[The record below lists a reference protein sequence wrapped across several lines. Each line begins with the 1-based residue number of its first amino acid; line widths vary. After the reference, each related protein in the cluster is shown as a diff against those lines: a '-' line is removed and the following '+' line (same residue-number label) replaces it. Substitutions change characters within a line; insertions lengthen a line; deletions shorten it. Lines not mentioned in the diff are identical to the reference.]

1 MAVELKFVI
10 DGLDRGQPLNPEE
23 FAITINTEDSIGAR
37 VVSFGNDLIF
47 GGDVYDYL
55 YTKLEVSGY
64 CELVRLSVQYKCAA
78 GTWEPLVDG
87 YIIVTECLFLLDK
100 CEVKTKMYDETF
112 STKINNNKSIPF
124 SLDLT
129 TTKNGQPIVPPTLR
143 RLEIFNPATGIFEI
157 LCAYGYPVYDVF
169 KHLIGCMSD
178 NLVDF
183 ESNYFKVVKPDFNVP
198 AYTVGK
204 SLRTRTIQQT
214 SATFESLYAAMRSKL
229 NLGMG
234 FEKQA
239 NGRPLLRIEPIAYFQ
254 QSNPSAN
261 LYDQPGI
268 EMSFDRTM
276 LYQAVDF
283 GNEVVLEAQECDGGN
298 TPCTFTQ
305 TPFRGF
311 RNETF
316 GFVGEC
322 NTSAKLNLQTP
333 AIIFDANAIEDVI
346 RFAVEDYDNDNFII
360 QTRFLDFGPNPDV
373 LLAQQYDPYGLGQAI
388 YNGNFANNVVSSN
401 WLSGYPNS
409 LYSFLEEPWNPIDT
423 QFFCEMTFFNNPTQ
437 DFEVNWP
444 AYTSF
449 TSWNGVFPQW
459 LEINDNGN
467 NFNSTTY
474 TVPYTGVYTF
484 SCQFVLSF
492 FPKIWESYCYAVI
505 EHYDSGGTLIQAYD
519 GTVSFKQA
527 SVLSAGILVPFVS
540 ETFICNQG
548 DLVRTNVYASANDT
562 TTFPNPTNVTLIR
575 QWTDTLN
582 NITYDSYFIGGGVP
596 FVPLELEAIDIN
608 DVKAYTYKFDRPLS
622 MQEINAI
629 TSEPSKP
636 IMLGRKDDPVATIPT
651 YIQNINIQSVMRK
664 NTQFELRSN
673 KLLP

>member
-23 FAITINTEDSIGAR
+23 FAITISTEDSIGAR

-55 YTKLEVSGY
+55 YTKLEVNGY
-64 CELVRLSVQYKCAA
+64 CELVRLSVQYKCAS

-100 CEVKTKMYDETF
+100 CQVKTKMYDETF

-124 SLDLT
+124 SMDLT
-129 TTKNGQPIVPPTLR
+129 TTKNGQAIVPPPLR
-143 RLEIFNPATGIFEI
+143 RLEIFNPPTGVIEA

-183 ESNYFKVVKPDFNVP
+183 ESDYFKVVKPDFNVP

-204 SLRTRTIQQT
+204 SLRQRTQEQIT
-214 SATFESLYAAMRSKL
+214 ATFESLYAAMRSKL

-254 QSNPSAN
+254 QSNAVVN

-268 EMSFDRTM
+268 EMSFDRSM

-283 GNEVVLEAQECDGGN
+283 GNEVVLEANECDGGN

-305 TPFRGF
+305 TTFRGF

-316 GFVGEC
+316 GFTGEC

-333 AIIFDANAIEDVI
+333 AIIFDTNAIEDVV
-346 RFAVEDYDNDNFII
+346 RFAVEDYDNDNFVI
-360 QTRFLDFGPNPDV
+360 QTFFIDFGVNPDCLV
-373 LLAQQYDPYGLGQAI
+373 AQQFDPYSIGQYV

-401 WLSGYPNS
+401 WISGYPNS
-409 LYSFLEEPWNPIDT
+409 LYSFLEQPWDPITTYFQCDM
-423 QFFCEMTFFNNPTQ
+423 FPFNAPLQ
-437 DFEVNWP
+437 DFEIGWP
-444 AYTSF
+444 AYVSF
-449 TSWNGVFPQW
+449 TDWNGVFPQW
-459 LEINDNGN
+459 KEITDNGN
-467 NFNSTTY
+467 NFNITTY

-484 SCQFVLSF
+484 TLRIVLNF
-492 FPKIWESYCYAVI
+492 FTAVWDNYAYAVI
-505 EHYDSGGTLIQAYD
+505 EHFDSGGNPIASYNGSVVYNPAQGFGNPYMLVFVQ
-519 GTVSFKQA
+519 KQ
-527 SVLSAGILVPFVS
+527 
-540 ETFICNQG
+540 FICNAG
-548 DLVRTNVYASANDT
+548 ELVRTNVYARADDN
-562 TTFPNPTNVTLIR
+562 NPTTVTLEPSFTNVSVFTSLFEGFG
-575 QWTDTLN
+575 QPL
-582 NITYDSYFIGGGVP
+582 
-596 FVPLELEAIDIN
+596 VPLQLEAIDIN

-636 IMLGRKDDPVATIPT
+636 ILLGRKDDPVATIPT

>member
-23 FAITINTEDSIGAR
+23 FAITISTEDSIGAR

-55 YTKLEVSGY
+55 YTKLEVNGY

-100 CEVKTKMYDETF
+100 CQVKTKMYDETF

-124 SLDLT
+124 SLELT
-129 TTKNGQPIVPPTLR
+129 TTKNGQAIVPPPLR
-143 RLEIFNPATGIFEI
+143 RLEVFNPPTGVIEA

-204 SLRTRTIQQT
+204 SLRTRTIQQMT
-214 SATFESLYAAMRSKL
+214 ATFESLYAAMRSKL

-254 QSNPSAN
+254 QSNAVVN
-261 LYDQPGI
+261 LYDQPSI
-268 EMSFDRTM
+268 EMSFDRSM

-283 GNEVVLEAQECDGGN
+283 GNEVVLEAHECDGGN

-305 TPFRGF
+305 TTFRGF

-316 GFVGEC
+316 GFTGEC

-333 AIIFDANAIEDVI
+333 AIIFDTNAIEDVV
-346 RFAVEDYDNDNFII
+346 RFAVEDYDNDNFVI
-360 QTRFLDFGPNPDV
+360 QTFFIDFGVNPDCLV
-373 LLAQQYDPYGLGQAI
+373 SQQFDPYSIGQYV

-409 LYSFLEEPWNPIDT
+409 LYSFLEQPWNPIDT
-423 QFFCEMTFFNNPTQ
+423 FFNCDMFPLNNPTQ

-449 TSWNGVFPQW
+449 TDWNGVFPQW
-459 LEINDNGN
+459 KEITDNGN
-467 NFNSTTY
+467 NFNITTY

-484 SCQFVLSF
+484 SMQIVLSSIIPVGPTSGAYGYATIEHFDSGGSPITTYDGDIVFVLSDN
-492 FPKIWESYCYAVI
+492 IAVFTG
-505 EHYDSGGTLIQAYD
+505 YLVAFVQA
-519 GTVSFKQA
+519 Q
-527 SVLSAGILVPFVS
+527 
-540 ETFICNQG
+540 FICNQG
-548 DLVRTNVYASANDT
+548 DLVRTNMSARVT
-562 TTFPNPTNVTLIR
+562 STSLINVTLNPSY
-575 QWTDTLN
+575 TDN
-582 NITYDSYFIGGGVP
+582 NGTTFNSYFQGFGEP
-596 FVPLELEAIDIN
+596 LVPLQLEAIDIN

-636 IMLGRKDDPVATIPT
+636 ILLGRKDDPVATIPT

>member
-484 SCQFVLSF
+484 TCQFVLSF

-540 ETFICNQG
+540 ATFICNQG

-562 TTFPNPTNVTLIR
+562 TTFPNPTDVTLIR

>member
-87 YIIVTECLFLLDK
+87 YIIVTECLFILDK

-183 ESNYFKVVKPDFNVP
+183 ESNYFKVVKPDPNVP

-423 QFFCEMTFFNNPTQ
+423 QFFCEMTFFNNPNQ

-548 DLVRTNVYASANDT
+548 DLVRTNVYASAHDT

-575 QWTDTLN
+575 EWTDTLN

>member
-64 CELVRLSVQYKCAA
+64 CELVRLSVQYKCPA
-78 GTWEPLVDG
+78 GTWQPLVDG

-143 RLEIFNPATGIFEI
+143 RLEIFNPPTGVIEA

-204 SLRTRTIQQT
+204 SLRTRTIQQMT
-214 SATFESLYAAMRSKL
+214 ATFESLYAAMRSKL

-261 LYDQPGI
+261 LYDQPNI

-283 GNEVVLEAQECDGGN
+283 GNEVVLEAHECDGGN
-298 TPCTFTQ
+298 TNCTFNQ
-305 TPFRGF
+305 TAFRGF

-316 GFVGEC
+316 GFTGEC

-333 AIIFDANAIEDVI
+333 SIIFDTNAIEDVV
-346 RFAVEDYDNDNFII
+346 RFAVEDYDTDNFVI
-360 QTRFLDFGPNPDV
+360 QTFFIDFGVNPDCLV
-373 LLAQQYDPYGLGQAI
+373 SQQFDPYSIGQYV

-409 LYSFLEEPWNPIDT
+409 LYSFLEQPWNSID
-423 QFFCEMTFFNNPTQ
+423 TFFNCDMFPLNSPNQ

-444 AYTSF
+444 SYESF
-449 TSWNGVFPQW
+449 TGWNGVFPQW
-459 LEINDNGN
+459 KEVTDNGN
-467 NFNSTTY
+467 NFNLTTY

-484 SCQFVLSF
+484 SMQIVLNY
-492 FPKIWESYCYAVI
+492 FPAVWDKYAYAVI
-505 EHYDSGGTLIQAYD
+505 EHFDSGGAPIGTYD
-519 GTVSFKQA
+519 GSVVFIPGSALSSGFLVAYVQA
-527 SVLSAGILVPFVS
+527 Q
-540 ETFICNQG
+540 FICNQG
-548 DLVRTNVYASANDT
+548 ELVRTNMYARANDNNPT
-562 TTFPNPTNVTLIR
+562 TVTLRTTFTNFDGT
-575 QWTDTLN
+575 TFN
-582 NITYDSYFIGGGVP
+582 SYFQGFGEP
-596 FVPLELEAIDIN
+596 LVPLELEAVDIN

>member
-1 MAVELKFVI
+1 MALDLKFVI

-23 FAITINTEDSIGAR
+23 FAITISTEDSIGAR

-55 YTKLEVSGY
+55 YSKLEVNGY

-100 CEVKTKMYDETF
+100 CQVKTKMYDETF

-204 SLRTRTIQQT
+204 SLRTRTIQQMT
-214 SATFESLYAAMRSKL
+214 ATFESLYAAMRSKI

-254 QSNPSAN
+254 QSNPSVN

-333 AIIFDANAIEDVI
+333 TIIFDSNAIEDVI
-346 RFAVEDYDNDNFII
+346 RFAVEDYDNDNF
-360 QTRFLDFGPNPDV
+360 
-373 LLAQQYDPYGLGQAI
+373 
-388 YNGNFANNVVSSN
+388 VSSLILMPLGN
-401 WLSGYPNS
+401 
-409 LYSFLEEPWNPIDT
+409 
-423 QFFCEMTFFNNPTQ
+423 M
-437 DFEVNWP
+437 
-444 AYTSF
+444 F
-449 TSWNGVFPQW
+449 TM
-459 LEINDNGN
+459 
-467 NFNSTTY
+467 
-474 TVPYTGVYTF
+474 
-484 SCQFVLSF
+484 
-492 FPKIWESYCYAVI
+492 
-505 EHYDSGGTLIQAYD
+505 
-519 GTVSFKQA
+519 
-527 SVLSAGILVPFVS
+527 
-540 ETFICNQG
+540 
-548 DLVRTNVYASANDT
+548 
-562 TTFPNPTNVTLIR
+562 VTL
-575 QWTDTLN
+575 
-582 NITYDSYFIGGGVP
+582 
-596 FVPLELEAIDIN
+596 
-608 DVKAYTYKFDRPLS
+608 
-622 MQEINAI
+622 
-629 TSEPSKP
+629 P
-636 IMLGRKDDPVATIPT
+636 IM
-651 YIQNINIQSVMRK
+651 
-664 NTQFELRSN
+664 
-673 KLLP
+673 

>member
-64 CELVRLSVQYKCAA
+64 CELVRLSVQYKCAS

-143 RLEIFNPATGIFEI
+143 RLEIFNPPTGVIES

-183 ESNYFKVVKPDFNVP
+183 ESDYFKVVKPDFNVP

-204 SLRTRTIQQT
+204 SLRTRTIQQMT
-214 SATFESLYAAMRSKL
+214 ATFESLYAAMRSKL

-283 GNEVVLEAQECDGGN
+283 GNEVVLEAHECDGGN
-298 TPCTFTQ
+298 TNCTFNQ
-305 TPFRGF
+305 TAFRGF

-316 GFVGEC
+316 GFTGEC

-333 AIIFDANAIEDVI
+333 SIIFDTNAIEDVV
-346 RFAVEDYDNDNFII
+346 RFAVEDYDTDNFVI
-360 QTRFLDFGPNPDV
+360 QTFFIDFGANPDCLV
-373 LLAQQYDPYGLGQAI
+373 SQQFDPYSIGQYV

-409 LYSFLEEPWNPIDT
+409 LYSFLEQPWNPIDT
-423 QFFCEMTFFNNPTQ
+423 FFNCDMFPLNSPTQ
-437 DFEVNWP
+437 DFDVNWP
-444 AYTSF
+444 AYESF
-449 TSWNGVFPQW
+449 TGWNGVFPQW
-459 LEINDNGN
+459 KENTDNGN
-467 NFNSTTY
+467 NFNLTTY

-484 SCQFVLSF
+484 SMQIVLNYS
-492 FPKIWESYCYAVI
+492 PAVWDKYAYAVI
-505 EHYDSGGTLIQAYD
+505 EHFDSGGAPIGTYD
-519 GTVSFKQA
+519 GSVVFIPGSALSSGFLVAFVQA
-527 SVLSAGILVPFVS
+527 Q
-540 ETFICNQG
+540 FICNQG
-548 DLVRTNVYASANDT
+548 ELVRTNMYARANDNNPT
-562 TTFPNPTNVTLIR
+562 TVTLRTTFTNFDGT
-575 QWTDTLN
+575 TFN
-582 NITYDSYFIGGGVP
+582 SYFQGFGEP
-596 FVPLELEAIDIN
+596 LVPLELEAVNIN

>member
-1 MAVELKFVI
+1 MAVDLKFVI

-23 FAITINTEDSIGAR
+23 FAINITTDDNIGAR

-55 YTKLEVSGY
+55 YTKLEVNGY
-64 CELVRLSVQYKCAA
+64 CELVRLSVQYKCAS

-100 CEVKTKMYDETF
+100 CQVKTKMYDETF

-124 SLDLT
+124 GMELT
-129 TTKNGQPIVPPTLR
+129 TTKNGQPIVPPPLR
-143 RLEIFNPATGIFEI
+143 RLELFNPATGVTEI

-169 KHLIGCMSD
+169 KQLIGCMSD

-204 SLRTRTIQQT
+204 SLRQRTQEQIT
-214 SATFESLYAAMRSKL
+214 ATFEELYAAMRSKL

-254 QSNPSAN
+254 QSNAVVN

-268 EMSFDRTM
+268 EMTFDRTM

-283 GNEVVLEAQECDGGN
+283 GNEVVLEANECDGGN
-298 TPCTFTQ
+298 TPCSFTQ
-305 TPFRGF
+305 TTFRGF

-316 GFVGEC
+316 GFTGEC
-322 NTSAKLNLQTP
+322 NTSAKLNLQT
-333 AIIFDANAIEDVI
+333 AKIIFDANAIENVV
-346 RFAVEDYDNDNFII
+346 RFAVEDYDNDNFVI
-360 QTRFLDFGPNPDV
+360 QCFFLDFGVNPDC
-373 LLAQQYDPYGLGQAI
+373 LLAQAFNPYNIGQFI

-409 LYSFLEEPWNPIDT
+409 LYSFLEEPWDPAST
-423 QFFCEMTFFNNPTQ
+423 QFYCDMFPLNSPTQ
-437 DFEVNWP
+437 DMEVGWP
-444 AYTSF
+444 AYESF
-449 TSWNGVFPQW
+449 TGWNGVFPEW
-459 LEINDNGN
+459 KEVFDNGN
-467 NFNSTTY
+467 NFNLTTY

-484 SCQFVLSF
+484 TMNLVIDF
-492 FPKIWESYCYAVI
+492 FPAVWDNYAYAVI
-505 EHYDSGGTLIQAYD
+505 EHFDSGGTPIAEYD
-519 GTVSFKQA
+519 GNVVFNPSQGFGNPFMLVTVTAQ
-527 SVLSAGILVPFVS
+527 
-540 ETFICNQG
+540 FICNAG
-548 DLVRTNVYASANDT
+548 ELVRTNVYARANDS
-562 TTFPNPTNVTLIR
+562 NPTDVTLR
-575 QWTDTLN
+575 TSFASWVSFFT
-582 NITYDSYFIGGGVP
+582 GGGRP
-596 FVPLELEAIDIN
+596 LVPLELEAIDIN
-608 DVKAYTYKFDRPLS
+608 DVKAYTYKFERPLS

-629 TSEPSKP
+629 TTEPSKP
-636 IMLGRKDDPVATIPT
+636 ILLGRKDDPVATIPT